1 MPVVPLATPYSL
13 KNALLLIAAD
23 DFTQAVSQ
31 AQFDPKTTPSTFR
44 GIGGHVV
51 NQVSSADWTLTLSL
65 AQDLDP
71 AGLLRYL
78 HLHEGEEREVTLAPI
93 GDTGPE
99 VTATVIIVPGTIGGS
114 ADGSTATATVAL
126 PVQGRP
132 EFTDPADI

>member
-1 MPVVPLATPYSL
+1 MPVIPLAQAYTL
-13 KNALLLIAAD
+13 KNALLTIEAD

-31 AQFDPKTTPSTFR
+31 AQFDPKTAPSTWR

-51 NQVSSADWTLTLSL
+51 NQVSAADWTLTLGL

-71 AGLLRYL
+71 AGLARYL
-78 HLHEGEEREVTLAPI
+78 HLHEGEEREVTLSPI
-93 GDTGPE
+93 GATGPD
-99 VTATVIIVPGTIGGS
+99 VSATVIIVPGTIGGS

-132 EFTDPADI
+132 EFTDPI